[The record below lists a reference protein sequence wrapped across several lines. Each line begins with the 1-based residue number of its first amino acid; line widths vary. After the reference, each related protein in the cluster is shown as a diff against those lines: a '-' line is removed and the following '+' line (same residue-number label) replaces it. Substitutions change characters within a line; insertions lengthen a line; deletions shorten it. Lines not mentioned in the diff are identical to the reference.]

1 MNGIHILQIPFE
13 FAGQRETLFP
23 VLLQDEQELILVD
36 CGYPGFVPK
45 LEEAAKRIHIRL
57 ETLTKII
64 VTHHDMD
71 HVGCLAALKSKFRGR
86 LGSLTLRG
94 CFRYG
99 KGNRT

>member
-1 MNGIHILQIPFE
+1 MNGIHMLQIPFE

-86 LGSLTLRG
+86 L
-94 CFRYG
+94 YV
-99 KGNRT
+99 